1 MKVGVW
7 LNNDMLPQEGGAY
20 TYIHSLVKLL
30 DEERFEGTDIVF
42 LTYKK
47 QVHPV
52 NLNKEV
58 IYLNEHFTKPT
69 FFFKLIRKILKN
81 SKPANT
87 YLSNLINKHTSK
99 LIAGLGID
107 YIYYLNQAQRELEGV
122 PFVATNW
129 DIAHL
134 SLSTFSEFSENGQL
148 EKRKQWYDTDLKKAT
163 LIAVESEA
171 GKEELIRY
179 LQIDAAK
186 IVVVPFFIR
195 KQAVTISLEV
205 AQTVLEHYALEKER
219 YFYYPAQYWKH
230 KNHRTLITAFKT
242 FYDTGKQTIKLVLSG
257 SDKGEL
263 SAIRQQI
270 AELAL
275 TDQVL
280 CLGFIPEIEKEILL
294 SNALSLVMP
303 TFLGPTNLPPLEA
316 MEYNVPVVCSGLAGH
331 KEMLGDSALYF
342 DPSSSDELSQAL
354 LQMNQP
360 EERNRLKQAIDK
372 EKKTSI
378 FNYTSASNALQH
390 LMTCLETQLPQT

>member
-1 MKVGVW
+1 MKIGVW

-47 QVHPV
+47 QSHPV

-69 FFFKLIRKILKN
+69 FFLKLVRKMLKN
-81 SKPANT
+81 SRSANA
-87 YLSNLINKHTSK
+87 YLSRLINKRVSK
-99 LIAGLGID
+99 LITGFGID
-107 YIYYLNQAQRELEGV
+107 YVYYLNQAQRELEGV
-122 PFVATNW
+122 PFIATNW

-134 SLSTFSEFSENGQL
+134 SLSTFAEFSENGQL
-148 EKRKQWYDTDLKKAT
+148 EKRKQWYNTDLKKAA

-179 LQIDAAK
+179 LQIAPDK

-195 KQAVTISLEV
+195 KQMATIPTGAAQEVLKNYGLE
-205 AQTVLEHYALEKER
+205 TEG

-230 KNHRTLITAFKT
+230 KNHITLIKAFNI
-242 FYDTGKQTIKLVLSG
+242 FRDTGKQGIRLVLSG

-263 SAIRQQI
+263 TAIKQYI
-270 AELAL
+270 AEQDL

-280 CLGFIPEIEKEILL
+280 CLDFIPEMEKEVLL
-294 SNALSLVMP
+294 SHALSLVMP

-316 MEYNVPVVCSGLAGH
+316 LEYGIPSICSDLRGH
-331 KEMLGDSALYF
+331 REMLGDSALYF
-342 DPSSSDELSQAL
+342 DPSSSVELAQAL
-354 LQMNQP
+354 VLMSQP
-360 EERNRLKQAIDK
+360 AIRKELKDK
-372 EKKTSI
+372 MEAVKESSV
-378 FNYTSASNALQH
+378 FNYTSARNALQDLFTH
-390 LMTCLETQLPQT
+390 LQKRVRS

>member
-1 MKVGVW
+1 MKIGVW

-47 QVHPV
+47 QSHPV
-52 NLNKEV
+52 TLNKEV

-69 FFFKLIRKILKN
+69 FFLKLIRRIVRN
-81 SKPANT
+81 SKPANAC
-87 YLSNLINKHTSK
+87 LSRLIGRRVAK
-99 LIAGLGID
+99 LIAGFGIE
-107 YIYYLNQAQRELEGV
+107 YVYYLNQAQRELGDV
-122 PFVATNW
+122 PFIATNW

-148 EKRKQWYDTDLKKAT
+148 EKRKQWYNTDLKKAT

-179 LQIDAAK
+179 LHIASDK
-186 IVVVPFFIR
+186 IVVVPFFVR
-195 KQAVTISLEV
+195 KQTASIAAEN
-205 AQTVLEHYALEKER
+205 AQTVLKSYGLETEG

-230 KNHRTLITAFKT
+230 KNHLALINAFKI
-242 FYDTGKQTIKLVLSG
+242 FRDRDGQNIKLVLSG

-263 SAIRQQI
+263 AAIKQSI
-270 AELAL
+270 TELAL

-280 CLGFIPEIEKEILL
+280 CLGFIPETEKETLL

-316 MEYNVPVVCSGLAGH
+316 LEYNVPSVCSDLAGH

-342 DPSSSDELSQAL
+342 NPSSPEELSEAL
-354 LQMNQP
+354 FLVSQP
-360 EERNRLKQAIDK
+360 ALRKELKYRIGLI
-372 EKKTSI
+372 KKASV
-378 FNYTSASNALQH
+378 FNYTCARSALQH
-390 LMTCLETQLPQT
+390 LFTNLQKQKLHA